1 MEAYSADE
9 LLVRQREKLNANAA
23 WIRRQQMRMQNT
35 DGYDGNAADADENN
49 MDDIVMRG
57 TGAGVKAQEGM
68 ERNLAQEEE
77 FMKTELTPSAGQR
90 QSVGSVS
97 RQIAVRQASAN
108 PRSPGDVGNT
118 ANQGDFFTTVRGGS
132 VLRVQKRNALWQI
145 RRQQKLEE
153 KRTLHA
159 EDYSQYTFSPKIHGY
174 SGNASGSAFMTA
186 PGVEEFLQRQE
197 RAREI
202 ARMKEERGR
211 VDGSK
216 WVHRLTVAEP
226 FVFGQRPEI
235 ESLRPPLQN
244 VPGTLRE
251 ILSEGETEFVR
262 SGKKKIPVDSR
273 RELLP
278 DTPASFETIAEA
290 AGVSLPPPGAFSSWA
305 LLYCG
310 GEAPNDSK
318 TEKDS
323 TPSQ

>member
-186 PGVEEFLQRQE
+186 PGVEEFLQRQS
-197 RAREI
+197 AP
-202 ARMKEERGR
+202 GR
-211 VDGSK
+211 
-216 WVHRLTVAEP
+216 
-226 FVFGQRPEI
+226 
-235 ESLRPPLQN
+235 
-244 VPGTLRE
+244 
-251 ILSEGETEFVR
+251 
-262 SGKKKIPVDSR
+262 
-273 RELLP
+273 LP
-278 DTPASFETIAEA
+278 
-290 AGVSLPPPGAFSSWA
+290 
-305 LLYCG
+305 
-310 GEAPNDSK
+310 
-318 TEKDS
+318 
-323 TPSQ
+323 

>member
-1 MEAYSADE
+1 
-9 LLVRQREKLNANAA
+9 
-23 WIRRQQMRMQNT
+23 
-35 DGYDGNAADADENN
+35 
-49 MDDIVMRG
+49 
-57 TGAGVKAQEGM
+57 
-68 ERNLAQEEE
+68 
-77 FMKTELTPSAGQR
+77 
-90 QSVGSVS
+90 
-97 RQIAVRQASAN
+97 
-108 PRSPGDVGNT
+108 
-118 ANQGDFFTTVRGGS
+118 
-132 VLRVQKRNALWQI
+132 
-145 RRQQKLEE
+145 
-153 KRTLHA
+153 
-159 EDYSQYTFSPKIHGY
+159 
-174 SGNASGSAFMTA
+174 
-186 PGVEEFLQRQE
+186 
-197 RAREI
+197 
-202 ARMKEERGR
+202 GR